1 MERQKTAVERLLDAV
16 ALHGILIDNLDSH
29 YYLTLEKEQI
39 KEAYKDGFGISLFEI
54 DKSDEQYFTT
64 KYGKQ

>member
-1 MERQKTAVERLLDAV
+1 MKTAVQQLLEAIE
-16 ALHGILIDNLDSH
+16 LHGVLIDNLDSH
-29 YYLTLEKEQI
+29 YYLTLEREQI
-39 KEAYKDGFGISLFEI
+39 KEAYKDGFSTSLFEI